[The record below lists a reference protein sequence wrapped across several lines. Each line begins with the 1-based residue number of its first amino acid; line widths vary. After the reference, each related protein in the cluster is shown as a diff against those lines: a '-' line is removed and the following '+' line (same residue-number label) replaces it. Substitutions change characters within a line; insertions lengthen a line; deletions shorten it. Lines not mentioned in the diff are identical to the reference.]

1 MDSHMNPRDAITV
14 VQPRIKIGDPHIC
27 SDSKSRVSMLFSLY
41 EALVRREPGGA
52 YASSLAESWTVEDAR
67 QWTFRLREGVRF
79 HNGEEM
85 SARDVVA
92 SLDRVRDPSLG
103 GELGTEGVYASYI
116 GDAAI
121 EAPDERTV
129 RIVTSEPMAD
139 LLDLVV
145 AFPVAPESA
154 LEELPGNHVGTGP
167 YRLVESGDSEAVHEA
182 FREYWGE
189 APRVKRVTWRLVR
202 GSEEMAEMLI
212 SGEADVAPGLSR
224 GDAESVESSG
234 KAGYVSRDGSMCWIF
249 MYNCSEGPCVDRR
262 VRQALNY
269 ALDKR
274 EIIERLLPGA
284 AEPLKG
290 VLTPLHVGYDPS
302 VPGYPYDPERAMR
315 LLAEA
320 GYKGGL
326 SLAVDKP
333 KGNAY
338 RTQELVDV
346 VGEMYSKVGVAVEA
360 ESYAGDDP
368 GGYSDRVRAKQIGDM
383 CWFDSSPLSTFRVM
397 REKLHSGLRGPW
409 WEGYS
414 NPGVDRLV
422 EEAAATVDPGERR
435 AIYERVYRMT
445 SLDPPW
451 VFLYRPLYFWG
462 VSKGLG
468 GWAPGVDG
476 LVLPASI

>member
-1 MDSHMNPRDAITV
+1 MNPHDEITI
-14 VQPRIKIGDPHIC
+14 VQPRIDIGDPHIC

-52 YASSLAESWTVEDAR
+52 YVPSLAESWAVDDNAR
-67 QWTFRLREGVRF
+67 QWTFRLREGVHF

-85 SARDVVA
+85 RARDVVA
-92 SLDRVRDPSLG
+92 SFDRVRDPSLG
-103 GELGTEGVYASYI
+103 GELGTEGIYASYI

-121 EAPDERTV
+121 EAPDEGIV

-154 LEELPGNHVGTGP
+154 LGGLPGNHMGTGP
-167 YRLVESGDSEAVHEA
+167 YKLVESDGSEVVHEV
-182 FREYWGE
+182 FRGYWGE
-189 APRVKRVTWRLVR
+189 APRVKRVTWRLAR
-202 GSEEMAEMLI
+202 SSEEMAEMLV
-212 SGEADVAPGLSR
+212 SEEADVAPGLTR
-224 GDAESVESSG
+224 GNAESVESSG

-249 MYNCSEGPCVDRR
+249 MYNCSKGPCVDRR

-269 ALDKR
+269 ALDKL

-290 VLTPLHVGYDPS
+290 VLTPLHIGYDPS
-302 VPGYPYDPERAMR
+302 VPGYPYDPERAMQ

-320 GYKGGL
+320 GHKGGL

-333 KGNAY
+333 RGNAY

-346 VGEMYSKVGVAVEA
+346 VGEMYSKVGVTVEI
-360 ESYAGDDP
+360 ESYAGNDP
-368 GGYSDRVRAKQIGDM
+368 GGYSDKVRSKEIRDM

-435 AIYERVYRMT
+435 ALYERVYRMT

-468 GWAPGVDG
+468 EWAPGVDG
-476 LVLPASI
+476 LILPASI

>member
-1 MDSHMNPRDAITV
+1 MTHHDAITI
-14 VQPRIKIGDPHIC
+14 VQPRINIGDPHIC
-27 SDSKSRVSMLFSLY
+27 SDSKSRVSILFSLY

-52 YASSLAESWTVEDAR
+52 YAPSLAESWTVDDDAQ
-67 QWTFRLREGVRF
+67 QWTFKLRKGVRF
-79 HNGEEM
+79 HNGEKM
-85 SARDVVA
+85 KARDVVA
-92 SLDRVRDPSLG
+92 SLERVSDPSLG
-103 GELGTEGVYASYI
+103 GELGTEGVYASYM

-121 EAPDERTV
+121 DAPDEDTV

-145 AFPVAPESA
+145 AFPVASESA
-154 LEELPGNHVGTGP
+154 LGGLTENHVGTGP
-167 YRLVESGDSEAVHEA
+167 YSLVEADSSEVVHEA
-182 FREYWGE
+182 FRDYWGD
-189 APRVKRVTWRLVR
+189 APKVKRVTWRLVR
-202 GSEEMAEMLI
+202 GSEEMAEMLV
-212 SGEADVAPGLSR
+212 SGEADIAPGLSR
-224 GDAESVESSG
+224 GDAESLKSSG

-249 MYNCSEGPCVDRR
+249 MYNCSKGPCVDMR

-290 VLTPLHVGYDPS
+290 VLTPLHIGYDPS
-302 VPGYPYDPERAMR
+302 VPGYPYDPEKAMR

-320 GYKGGL
+320 GHKGGL
-326 SLAVDKP
+326 SLSVDKP

-346 VGEMYSKVGVAVEA
+346 VSEMYSKVGVTVEA
-360 ESYAGDDP
+360 KSYAGDDP
-368 GGYSDRVRAKQIGDM
+368 GGFSDRVRAKKIGDM
-383 CWFDSSPLSTFRVM
+383 CWFDSSPLSTYRVM
-397 REKLHSGLRGPW
+397 REKIHSGLKGVW

-422 EEAAATVDPGERR
+422 EEAAATVDPEERR
-435 AIYERVYRMT
+435 ALYERVYRMT
-445 SLDPPW
+445 SIDPPW

-462 VSKGLG
+462 VSKGLK

>member
-1 MDSHMNPRDAITV
+1 MTSYDSITI
-14 VQPRIKIGDPHIC
+14 VQPRVNIGDPHIC

-41 EALVRREPGGA
+41 EALVRRDPEGA
-52 YASSLAESWTVEDAR
+52 YIPSLAESWTVDDDAC
-67 QWTFRLREGVRF
+67 QWTFRVREGVRF
-79 HNGEEM
+79 HNGEGLR
-85 SARDVVA
+85 ARDVVA
-92 SLDRVRDPSLG
+92 SLNRVSDPSLG

-121 EAPDERTV
+121 EALDERTV

-145 AFPVAPESA
+145 AFPVAPESI
-154 LEELPGNHVGTGP
+154 LDELPENQVGTGP
-167 YRLVESGDSEAVHEA
+167 YRLVESDGSEVVHEA
-182 FREYWGE
+182 FRDYWGE

-202 GSEEMAEMLI
+202 SSEEMAKMLV
-212 SGEADVAPGLSR
+212 SGEADIAPGLSR

-234 KAGYVSRDGSMCWIF
+234 KAGYVSRMGSMCWIF
-249 MYNCSEGPCVDRR
+249 MYNCSKGPCVDRR

-274 EIIERLLPGA
+274 EIIERLIPEA

-302 VPGYPYDPERAMR
+302 VPGYPYDPEKAMR

-320 GYKGGL
+320 GHKGGINIL
-326 SLAVDKP
+326 VNKP
-333 KGNAY
+333 RGNVY

-346 VGEMYSKVGVAVEA
+346 VGEMYSKVGVTVEVD
-360 ESYAGDDP
+360 SYAGLDA
-368 GGYSDRVRAKQIGDM
+368 GGYSDKVRSKDIGDM

-397 REKLHSGLRGPW
+397 REKLDSGLRGPW
-409 WEGYS
+409 WEGYA
-414 NPGVDRLV
+414 NPGVDRLL
-422 EEAAATVDPGERR
+422 EEAAATVDQGDRR
-435 AIYERVYRMT
+435 AIYERIYRMT

-462 VSKGLG
+462 VGPSLR

-476 LVLPASI
+476 LILPASM